1 VIDGDVL
8 PVHPLAALAT
18 GQGSDVPLLVG
29 TNTEEFRLFF
39 VPNGMAAV
47 VTSET
52 LPAFLGAL
60 GISQQTAAIYQ
71 ANRPGASAGDV
82 LCALVTDRFFRN
94 PTFAAAQAR
103 LAARGP
109 APTYLYEFAWPSP
122 VQEVGAAHAIEIAF
136 VFDTI
141 DSPDAQA
148 VLGAEPPADLAA
160 QMHAAWIRFAT
171 TGNPG
176 WQPLDASYPVMTFGG
191 PGGPAV
197 VLDPRA
203 DERASWPDDA
213 N

>member
-1 VIDGDVL
+1 
-8 PVHPLAALAT
+8 
-18 GQGSDVPLLVG
+18 
-29 TNTEEFRLFF
+29 
-39 VPNGMAAV
+39 M
-47 VTSET
+47 VTDET

-60 GISQQTAAIYQ
+60 GIGQQTAAIYQ

-122 VQEVGAAHAIEIAF
+122 VQKVGAAHAIEIPF

-141 DSPDAQA
+141 DSPDAQLA
-148 VLGAEPPADLAA
+148 IGAEPPADIAM

-171 TGNPG
+171 TGDPG
-176 WQPLDASYPVMTFGG
+176 WQPVDASYPVLTFGG
-191 PGGPAV
+191 PGRPAV
-197 VLDPRA
+197 VLDPAPTSGSAGRTTRT
-203 DERASWPDDA
+203 DPTGRHRTGRH
-213 N
+213 